1 MHKSLGNYRGTSDT
15 SSGQEHLENV
25 VVGYVGTP
33 EDTKVWGIVVVQWD
47 TPEGTTV
54 WGIVE
59 VHRDA

>member
-1 MHKSLGNYRGTSDT
+1 M
-15 SSGQEHLENV
+15 ENV
-25 VVGYVGTP
+25 EVGYVGTP
-33 EDTKVWGIVVVQWD
+33 EDTKVWGIVVIQWD